1 MLDCSWIRRFE
12 NVFSERHFT
21 LWVMKLRSREDTFRD
36 EHRIVREVAFPRPV
50 HVVGLVPTSS
60 VVKQLGVLIDCA
72 VGFRDQLLVD
82 VRYTSRKDD
91 EAHFTV
97 SDGKLERAWMYRRI
111 PPRSK
116 APLKSAS

>member
-1 MLDCSWIRRFE
+1 
-12 NVFSERHFT
+12 
-21 LWVMKLRSREDTFRD
+21 MKLRSREDTFRD

-50 HVVGLVPTSS
+50 VGLVPTSF

-72 VGFRDQLLVD
+72 VGIRDQLLVD
-82 VRYTSRKDD
+82 VRYISRKDE

-111 PPRSK
+111 SHPSK